1 MLVTPTGCTSVT
13 CRSSPSTSKGI
24 SMLTNLPCSCGMQC
38 IANLRA
44 AKFECRLC
52 NNKTEISQIFIP
64 YAAKL
69 LFQEVSP
76 GFSVVGLRSFSG

>member
-1 MLVTPTGCTSVT
+1 
-13 CRSSPSTSKGI
+13 
-24 SMLTNLPCSCGMQC
+24 MQC

-69 LFQEVSP
+69 LFQEVSGCCATVVDMTAKP
-76 GFSVVGLRSFSG
+76 FSLTLSVGRHEHRVSRA

>member
-1 MLVTPTGCTSVT
+1 
-13 CRSSPSTSKGI
+13 
-24 SMLTNLPCSCGMQC
+24 MQC

-69 LFQEVSP
+69 LFQEVSLSP
-76 GFSVVGLRSFSG
+76 QFSKRTLISMVHLQLAAMNIA

>member
-1 MLVTPTGCTSVT
+1 MRRITDLAHF
-13 CRSSPSTSKGI
+13 
-24 SMLTNLPCSCGMQC
+24 SCGMQC

-76 GFSVVGLRSFSG
+76 SLFCQVHYSLPVSSIAGRNEHCVSALS